1 MENKKITIKDYDA
14 VKQKYA
20 KLLETEKNLNN
31 ELNNINEQQKKLV
44 KELADIESSTEQK
57 LEEINKAKLKGSSI
71 NQEELH
77 KKCKEAIDHFLI
89 DVYPSNQE
97 GLNLQIR
104 IEYKQMKI
112 SKTLTDENMTFE
124 KLKTETKLQFG
135 KDANE
140 FYFTNDEGNIFLDE
154 LRVVSALFPLSSV
167 KVDNYEPVI
176 KVVDKTSNKKKKEI
190 TFIKNEEEEFNNKE
204 ETHSWFDKIG
214 NFFKKNL
221 EFYFAIVFIIFLAM
235 WMQSCINFLQAIDH
249 RAITVSFVDTNL
261 LKPQSTNV
269 KIKFY

>member
-44 KELADIESSTEQK
+44 KEQADIESSTEQK

-104 IEYKQMKI
+104 IE
-112 SKTLTDENMTFE
+112 
-124 KLKTETKLQFG
+124 
-135 KDANE
+135 
-140 FYFTNDEGNIFLDE
+140 
-154 LRVVSALFPLSSV
+154 
-167 KVDNYEPVI
+167 
-176 KVVDKTSNKKKKEI
+176 
-190 TFIKNEEEEFNNKE
+190 
-204 ETHSWFDKIG
+204 
-214 NFFKKNL
+214 
-221 EFYFAIVFIIFLAM
+221 
-235 WMQSCINFLQAIDH
+235 
-249 RAITVSFVDTNL
+249 
-261 LKPQSTNV
+261 
-269 KIKFY
+269 

>member
-124 KLKTETKLQFG
+124 KLKTE
-135 KDANE
+135 
-140 FYFTNDEGNIFLDE
+140 
-154 LRVVSALFPLSSV
+154 
-167 KVDNYEPVI
+167 
-176 KVVDKTSNKKKKEI
+176 
-190 TFIKNEEEEFNNKE
+190 
-204 ETHSWFDKIG
+204 
-214 NFFKKNL
+214 
-221 EFYFAIVFIIFLAM
+221 
-235 WMQSCINFLQAIDH
+235 
-249 RAITVSFVDTNL
+249 
-261 LKPQSTNV
+261 
-269 KIKFY
+269 KIKRIVIFTSLI

>member
-140 FYFTNDEGNIFLDE
+140 FYFTDDEGNIFLDE

-176 KVVDKTSNKKKKEI
+176 KVVDKASNKKRKKLPSL
-190 TFIKNEEEEFNNKE
+190 KMKR
-204 ETHSWFDKIG
+204 
-214 NFFKKNL
+214 KNL
-221 EFYFAIVFIIFLAM
+221 IIKKKPILGLIKLATFSKKILNFILLLFL
-235 WMQSCINFLQAIDH
+235 
-249 RAITVSFVDTNL
+249 
-261 LKPQSTNV
+261 
-269 KIKFY
+269 

>member
-124 KLKTETKLQFG
+124 K
-135 KDANE
+135 
-140 FYFTNDEGNIFLDE
+140 YF
-154 LRVVSALFPLSSV
+154 LRMRRQ
-167 KVDNYEPVI
+167 
-176 KVVDKTSNKKKKEI
+176 
-190 TFIKNEEEEFNNKE
+190 
-204 ETHSWFDKIG
+204 W
-214 NFFKKNL
+214 
-221 EFYFAIVFIIFLAM
+221 
-235 WMQSCINFLQAIDH
+235 
-249 RAITVSFVDTNL
+249 
-261 LKPQSTNV
+261 
-269 KIKFY
+269 